1 MFCFFFKKIND
12 HVLEKEK
19 KTMYRG
25 VFLSFFLNSKM
36 MELALQLKKNKG
48 YLWVCFGIF
57 RLVLLLF
64 LGFVRGGLV
73 ILSF

>member
-1 MFCFFFKKIND
+1 MSLKKKKKPCIEGFFC
-12 HVLEKEK
+12 
-19 KTMYRG
+19 
-25 VFLSFFLNSKM
+25 FFLNSKM
-36 MELALQLKKNKG
+36 MELALQFKKNKG
-48 YLWVCFGIF
+48 YLRGCFGIF